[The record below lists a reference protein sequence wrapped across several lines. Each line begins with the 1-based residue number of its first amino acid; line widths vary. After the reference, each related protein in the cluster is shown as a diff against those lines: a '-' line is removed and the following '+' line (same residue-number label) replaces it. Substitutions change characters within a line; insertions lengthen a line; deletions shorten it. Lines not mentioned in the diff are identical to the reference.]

1 VICSTYQKYPGVRW
15 SMIDRTRTQALYHGT
30 SESTHQSTNAIQCVD
45 QHCIVATR
53 YFNTHTHTHIQ
64 ELQTEQQ
71 PSSQSRCQIAIVQQ
85 ASTQMMEQLQL
96 AVRRMST
103 TTSTVAMLLDS
114 NPTSVQ
120 ATNNINSAI
129 QHNAMAPIDDH
140 TCLYQYDRSMHHQ

>member
-1 VICSTYQKYPGVRW
+1 MQHIPKVPRREMVN
-15 SMIDRTRTQALYHGT
+15 DRPNENPSSLPRNQRVYTSINQCNTMCRSALHR
-30 SESTHQSTNAIQCVD
+30 SNAVLQ
-45 QHCIVATR
+45 
-53 YFNTHTHTHIQ
+53 HTHTHIQ

-120 ATNNINSAI
+120 ATNNNINIAI

-140 TCLYQYDRSMHHQ
+140 TYLYQYDRSMHHQ